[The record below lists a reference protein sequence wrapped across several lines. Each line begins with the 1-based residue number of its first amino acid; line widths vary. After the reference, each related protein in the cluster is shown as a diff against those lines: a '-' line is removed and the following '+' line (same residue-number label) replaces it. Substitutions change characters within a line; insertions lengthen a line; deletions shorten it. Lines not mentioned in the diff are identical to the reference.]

1 MKYMLLIYG
10 NQIDMPELEPE
21 QQQAQMQEWLAFVDE
36 AQAAGVLLN
45 HDGFAPVSYSTT
57 VRVRDD
63 KTLITD
69 GPFAETHEQL
79 AGFFLLNCE
88 NLDEAIGWAA
98 KIPGAK
104 QGSIEIR
111 PLWNAVGRA
120 Q

>member
-10 NQIDMPELEPE
+10 DQIATSEMPPE
-21 QQQAQMQEWLAFVDE
+21 DQKAQREEWFAFTDE

-45 HDGFAPVSYSTT
+45 YDGFAPVNYSTT

-79 AGFFLLNCE
+79 AGFFLLNCAD
-88 NLDEAIGWAA
+88 LDEAISWAA

-111 PLWNAVGRA
+111 PLWNAAR
-120 Q
+120 

>member
-10 NQIDMPELEPE
+10 NQAEAQKITPE
-21 QQQAQMQEWLAFVDE
+21 QQQAQMREWLAFADE

-45 HDGFAPVSYSTT
+45 YDGFAPVTASTT

-79 AGFFLLNCE
+79 AGFYLMDCKD
-88 NLDEAIGWAA
+88 LDDAIGWAA

-104 QGSIEIR
+104 FGSIEIR
-111 PLWNAVGRA
+111 PLWNTRTS
-120 Q
+120 